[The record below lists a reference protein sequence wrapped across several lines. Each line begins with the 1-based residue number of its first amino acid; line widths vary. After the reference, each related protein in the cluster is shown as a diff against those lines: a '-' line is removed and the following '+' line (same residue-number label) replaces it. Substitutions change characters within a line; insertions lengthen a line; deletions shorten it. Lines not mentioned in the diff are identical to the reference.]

1 MMQSGMM
8 LLLMGIVIY
17 GQQGSSSSEEAMHS
31 FSTGGHTVYH
41 IKPATVTRNRVRS
54 LISAA
59 YDGHVLCHTVDGK
72 LIWKAQTGGG
82 FPFDL
87 CVADIDRDGLDEALV
102 ASADGNL
109 YALDHDGRRLWTFES
124 TPPLFQV
131 CVAQLPDGDSVI
143 LTGGVEQVLY
153 ALNPAGKVRHTLKT
167 KHCIRHIRAGHIL
180 GTEKDYMAIATTSRG
195 LSGNLSLL
203 LVDPATLDVRWEK
216 ANLGTH
222 AHNSGKR
229 FFSMVVL
236 DMDKDSK
243 DEILLSNSW
252 GENGKIFAFNHR
264 GEEILTTSDKQ
275 IPNVSYRMNLLSHVR
290 LPSDEFVLGHFGN
303 VLIIYNLDGSCREV
317 ITGRYSYTNDAY
329 DEKTRTFYM
338 GSAVSGGDG
347 IHALRL
353 DQPGWQ
359 QAYEKAQSVG
369 KLAKIERN
377 METLRSQIAQFKRP
391 AYQPEPRDVEIISRR
406 PANRDYQSLKF
417 IRGMALSQ
425 KFENRDELWCRDIDR
440 RRKYDK
446 TADEIVDIV
455 KQAEA
460 RGQDFVIWSGHG
472 HAVHMPLSTL
482 EQVLMAA
489 PEHLWGFEFA
499 EMEGVDEHMQEVVE
513 QILLPLAELC
523 RKHGGKKI
531 IFRNKNI
538 FYNGT
543 CYVPFWKKVLLDR
556 RYADVFVPA
565 LEETNSRTQE
575 LSLVG
580 RVGLWQTG
588 SFNHW
593 SCRMVTDNANWDRM
607 WEWAGQQ
614 VLSHHLRHLIS
625 RASLGADVFLN
636 SIHQGPFTAGLYEQL
651 TPFYDMLEKGVIH
664 VPQRDELLSISD
676 VCLGMKSPPS
686 DVYVR
691 HGINGHQYRYP
702 RDDHSSMVF
711 DRLDCYWGGAPLLP
725 HDFSYYGLGV
735 QRRMCNFLPDLPYG
749 IIPIVPDDS
758 DLANSRF
765 NRKFTTDGQYFYDD
779 SGSRREAAEYRQVV
793 ESALQEATKHLP
805 VRVTGDVHW
814 SVVRIDPTHVRV
826 TLVDPGYLTPADR
839 DADIRLQHLNGTSCV
854 DILSGEIL
862 HIENNCIRVHV
873 SMGIIRIL
881 DITHY

>member
-1 MMQSGMM
+1 MIQSSVI
-8 LLLMGIVIY
+8 LLLIGIGIY
-17 GQQGSSSSEEAMHS
+17 GQQGVSSLEGAMRS

-41 IKPATVTRNRVRS
+41 IKPATVTQNRVRS

-59 YDGHVLCHTVDGK
+59 YDGHVLCHAVNGD

-87 CVADIDRDGLDEALV
+87 CVADIDRDGFDEALV

-124 TPPLFQV
+124 KPPLFQV

-153 ALNPAGKVRHTLKT
+153 ALDPAGKIRHTLKT
-167 KHCIRHIRAGHIL
+167 RHCIRHIRAGNIL
-180 GTEKDYMAIATTSRG
+180 GTGQDYAAVATTSRG

-203 LVDPATLDVRWEK
+203 LVDPETLEVRWEK
-216 ANLGTH
+216 KNLGTH

-229 FFSMVVL
+229 FFSMVIL
-236 DMDKDSK
+236 DMDKDGK

-252 GENGKIFAFNHR
+252 GENGKIFAFDHR
-264 GEEILTTSDKQ
+264 GEEVFTKSDRR

-290 LPSDEFVLGHFGN
+290 LPSDEFVIGHFGN
-303 VLIIYNLDGSCREV
+303 VLIIYNLDGSFREV
-317 ITGRYSYTNDAY
+317 ITGRYSYTNSAY
-329 DEKTRTFYM
+329 DEETRTLYM
-338 GSAVSGGDG
+338 SSAVSGGDG

-359 QAYEKAQSVG
+359 QAFEEAQSIG
-369 KLAKIERN
+369 KLAQIENN
-377 METLRSQIAQFKRP
+377 METLKSQIARFKRP
-391 AYQPEPRDVEIISRR
+391 AYQTDPRDVEIISRSPDDR
-406 PANRDYQSLKF
+406 EYQHLKF
-417 IRGMALSQ
+417 VRGLALSQ

-446 TADEIVDIV
+446 TADEIVDIAKRV
-455 KQAEA
+455 ESQG
-460 RGQDFVIWSGHG
+460 RDFVIWSGHG

-482 EQVLMAA
+482 ERVLHAA

-499 EMEGVDEHMQEVVE
+499 EMEGVDENMQEVVE
-513 QILLPLAELC
+513 QILLPLAKLC
-523 RKHGGKKI
+523 RKHGKKI

-543 CYVPFWKKVLLDR
+543 CYVPFWKKVLLDK
-556 RYADVFVPA
+556 RYADVFIPA
-565 LEETNSRTQE
+565 LEETNCRTQE

-651 TPFYDMLEKGVIH
+651 TPFYDMLEKGIIH
-664 VPQRDELLSISD
+664 VPRRDELLSISD

-686 DVYVR
+686 DVYIR
-691 HGINGHQYRYP
+691 HGINGHNYRYP
-702 RDDHSSMVF
+702 NDDHSYMVF

-725 HDFSYYGLGV
+725 HDFSCYALNV
-735 QRRMCNFLPDLPYG
+735 QRRMCNFLPDLPHG
-749 IIPIVPDDS
+749 IVAIVPDDS
-758 DLANSRF
+758 SLTDSRF
-765 NRKFTTDGQYFYDD
+765 NVKFTTDGRYFYDEN
-779 SGSRREAAEYRQVV
+779 GSRREAAEYRQVL
-793 ESALQEATKHLP
+793 ETALQEASERLP

-814 SVVRIDPTHVRV
+814 SVVRIDPAHVRV
-826 TLVDPGYLTPADR
+826 ILVDPGYLTPADR
-839 DADIRLQHLNGTSCV
+839 DAEILLQNLDGTNCV
-854 DILSGEIL
+854 DILSGENL
-862 HIENNCIRVHV
+862 PIEDNRIRVHV
-873 SMGIIRIL
+873 PMGIARIV